1 MDNGQN
7 SPTDF
12 LNSDRCAEPVMQT
25 LGYVLYRSVA
35 RPGLTGND
43 LDIILTKARVWN
55 QSVALTG
62 CLHHEGGMFY
72 QWLEGPRSELYRL
85 LDRIVDDSRH
95 LNVMVLDQGVINKRL
110 FEAWEMRFTDRE
122 ASSILD
128 WLAERRDKTNE
139 ENPKN
144 VVEFLRSI
152 KT

>member
-1 MDNGQN
+1 
-7 SPTDF
+7 
-12 LNSDRCAEPVMQT
+12 
-25 LGYVLYRSVA
+25 
-35 RPGLTGND
+35 
-43 LDIILTKARVWN
+43 
-55 QSVALTG
+55 
-62 CLHHEGGMFY
+62 MFY

-122 ASSILD
+122 ASSILE

-139 ENPKN
+139 ENPKH

-152 KT
+152 RA